1 MTNESK
7 SEWKGKWKNV
17 SVHGEIEFRE
27 RVAQLL
33 AKSKKSTL
41 FSLFAK
47 ASCSKPGNCFSTY
60 TFIPLYNLIHIYIYG
75 FIDLLRSLAN
85 RIQRTSV
92 YLATPE
98 PPLSHP

>member
-1 MTNESK
+1 MSKKQDNTQSYKYFSNAFNKAYSDMTNERRKKSLD

-41 FSLFAK
+41 FSSFAK
-47 ASCSKPGNCFSTY
+47 ACSKPGNCFSTY
-60 TFIPLYNLIHIYIYG
+60 TFYSIL
-75 FIDLLRSLAN
+75 
-85 RIQRTSV
+85 
-92 YLATPE
+92 
-98 PPLSHP
+98 